1 MNVGADTQSVSPH
14 RLKGEQMSYIS
25 KYDIVRLWYETQ
37 MGDMK
42 KCREKQI
49 EFSEIMWKLYNKGKD
64 NVVTD

>member
-1 MNVGADTQSVSPH
+1 
-14 RLKGEQMSYIS
+14 MSYIS

-37 MGDMK
+37 IGDMK

-64 NVVTD
+64 NVVAD

>member
-1 MNVGADTQSVSPH
+1 
-14 RLKGEQMSYIS
+14 MSYIS

-49 EFSEIMWKLYNKGKD
+49 EFSEIMWKLYNTRHPKGKD
-64 NVVTD
+64 NVVAD